1 MQTGEASSDESR
13 EPESPPATPRE
24 LGMIKEE
31 IPTLR
36 AIDRIFKRVPAAAK
50 DYHVRATCAAM
61 EAAMLDI
68 REMEYELEF
77 FAKDHVLCR
86 ELAADEDYQARTTC
100 AAMETAMLDIREMD
114 GAGPGDKPLSRHQAG
129 ALQRCIAAGGQVGQ
143 ALRGLLNDKN
153 QTKRTQ
159 RHIKKIFTY
168 HRKNVYNVSTV
179 VIIELN
185 GNYF

>member
-100 AAMETAMLDIREMD
+100 AAMETAMLDIREMEYELEFILEQAPEISPCR
-114 GAGPGDKPLSRHQAG
+114 GIKQGPCSAASLLEAKSARRYAG
-129 ALQRCIAAGGQVGQ
+129 C
-143 ALRGLLNDKN
+143 
-153 QTKRTQ
+153 
-159 RHIKKIFTY
+159 
-168 HRKNVYNVSTV
+168 
-179 VIIELN
+179 
-185 GNYF
+185 